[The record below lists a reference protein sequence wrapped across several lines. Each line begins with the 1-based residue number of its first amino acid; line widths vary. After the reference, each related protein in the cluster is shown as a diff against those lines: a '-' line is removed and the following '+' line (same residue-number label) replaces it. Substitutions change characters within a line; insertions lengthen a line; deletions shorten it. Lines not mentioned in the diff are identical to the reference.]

1 MFFRLATEKNQF
13 TKVTTAAYG
22 NEMHLY
28 NYLSQ
33 QKRDK
38 YDALQCVAMHCGL
51 QIYLGYV
58 RLDSIDF
65 LLIKTL
71 VFY

>member
-1 MFFRLATEKNQF
+1 MFFRLATEKNHF

-38 YDALQCVAMHCGL
+38 CDALWSPNLSRICAFRQ
-51 QIYLGYV
+51 Y
-58 RLDSIDF
+58 
-65 LLIKTL
+65 
-71 VFY
+71 